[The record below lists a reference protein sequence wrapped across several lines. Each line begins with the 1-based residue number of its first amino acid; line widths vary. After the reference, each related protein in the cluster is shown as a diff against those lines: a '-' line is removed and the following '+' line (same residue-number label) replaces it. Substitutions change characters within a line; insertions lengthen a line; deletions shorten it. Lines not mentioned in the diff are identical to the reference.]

1 MRTLLVILM
10 LSVGASYAQA
20 QDPGMEAAQ
29 QAQQQAQMA
38 MQQAQMANM
47 QAMQAAQQA
56 NQQAMQ
62 DAQRANEQFS
72 LQCCAPPAAPPR
84 FSLKPGKYDAPATVR
99 MTDATRGAIIYYT
112 TDGWTPTPKS
122 HRYVGP
128 ITIDSTTTLQA
139 VAIAPYCMR
148 SLVASAQYTFATPA
162 AAAPSA
168 TSSVT
173 VPTPAAAPGAAAN
186 GAASAAASLGADQS
200 AETIPAA
207 NAPGLLLARGTP
219 VPLVF
224 DVEVTSQT
232 AQVGDK
238 ILMTLAEDLKVGDVV
253 VAPKGSLAVG
263 NVMQV
268 DKTGAGGAPGDITF
282 KAESLLVH
290 GAVIELCGSAMREGQ
305 ANLPNPGLLLIPVV
319 GPFTVFKHGKA
330 AVIESGTPFIASVR
344 ADTQIAPAK

>member
-10 LSVGASYAQA
+10 LSVSASYAQA
-20 QDPGMEAAQ
+20 QDPGMEAV
-29 QAQQQAQMA
+29 QQAQMA
-38 MQQAQMANM
+38 MQQGQMANQ

-62 DAQRANEQFS
+62 DAQQANQQFA
-72 LQCCAPPAAPPR
+72 LQCCAPTAPPK
-84 FSLKPGKYDAPATVR
+84 FSLKSGKYDAPATVR

-122 HRYVGP
+122 QRYMGP
-128 ITIDSTTTLQA
+128 VTIDSTTTLQA
-139 VAIAPYCMR
+139 VAIAPWGLR
-148 SLVASAQYTFATPA
+148 SLVTSAEYTFPTS
-162 AAAPSA
+162 AAAPATTA

-173 VPTPAAAPGAAAN
+173 APAGSGASGAAAN
-186 GAASAAASLGADQS
+186 GAPSAAASAGVGQN

-207 NAPGLLLARGTP
+207 NAPSLLLARGTP

-238 ILMTLAEDLKVGDVV
+238 ILMALAEDLKVGNVV

-282 KAESLLVH
+282 KAESLIVH
-290 GAVIELCGSAMREGQ
+290 GTVIELCGSALREGQ
-305 ANLPNPGLLLIPVV
+305 ANPPNAAVLIPVV
-319 GPFTVFKHGKA
+319 GPFTLIRHGKA
-330 AVIESGTPFIASVR
+330 AVITAGTPFIASVR
-344 ADTQIAPAK
+344 ADTQIAPAQ